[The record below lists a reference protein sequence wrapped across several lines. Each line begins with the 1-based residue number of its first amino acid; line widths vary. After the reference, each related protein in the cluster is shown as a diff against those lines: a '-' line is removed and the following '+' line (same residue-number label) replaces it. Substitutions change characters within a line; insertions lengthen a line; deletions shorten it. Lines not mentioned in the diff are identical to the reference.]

1 MVSCGSPKMRLIAH
15 TGPIPSIVTIYQG
28 KGMGWF
34 QMVTLIIFIWV
45 LSRDVLDLGILFSEV
60 YWVIVKMLFLATP
73 SRLHDVIICQG
84 WDMSWW
90 KWSSFIICVGF
101 LKIYGSELEGLVLD
115 VDLVISKSP
124 SSSTSFSGE

>member
-1 MVSCGSPKMRLIAH
+1 MVSCGSPKMRLIAR

-45 LSRDVLDLGILFSEV
+45 LSRDVLDLGILFLEV

-84 WDMSWW
+84 WDMNWW
-90 KWSSFIICVGF
+90 KCYTLFIYVVF
-101 LKIYGSELEGLVLD
+101 QKLDGSDLEGLVLY
-115 VDLVISKSP
+115 VDLVISESP
-124 SSSTSFSGE
+124 SSSTSLSGE